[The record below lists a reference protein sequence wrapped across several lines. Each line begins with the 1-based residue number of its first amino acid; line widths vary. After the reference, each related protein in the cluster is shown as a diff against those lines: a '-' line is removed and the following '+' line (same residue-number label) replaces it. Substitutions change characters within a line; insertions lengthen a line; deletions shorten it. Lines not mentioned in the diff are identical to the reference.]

1 MQNAKVFISRTKS
14 TQGTLR
20 NINNQYPVTYPIS
33 KHNQIKSTILRSIT
47 YQSLRQPVKEEKS
60 GMSQT
65 GGGQTTQCF
74 GPQCA
79 RRTQSV
85 GAGGLA
91 AGVELQVQVPLP
103 LPWGYREYMY
113 RRPAFN
119 LLCWQPDEWC
129 SPQTPHFQYN
139 ISKLPMRSTSR
150 PHGSPAKVYP
160 ATVGASQFAVP
171 FPLISR
177 DFF

>member
-1 MQNAKVFISRTKS
+1 
-14 TQGTLR
+14 
-20 NINNQYPVTYPIS
+20 
-33 KHNQIKSTILRSIT
+33 
-47 YQSLRQPVKEEKS
+47 
-60 GMSQT
+60 MSQT

-74 GPQCA
+74 WQQCA

-91 AGVELQVQVPLP
+91 VGVELQVQVPLP
-103 LPWGYREYMY
+103 LQWGYREYMY

-150 PHGSPAKVYP
+150 SQGSPAEVYP
-160 ATVGASQFAVP
+160 ATAGASQFAVP
-171 FPLISR
+171 FPVKPWDFSKFQSR
-177 DFF
+177 SCGKSRGTPAGHSCSRSRAKPYFRVDGY